1 MKRVTHFRGIPIKDT
16 GDDTTIRP
24 PFDTPERAFELFDRD
39 YQMFKRGLVLN
50 PEFKVKV
57 SGGTHRLLTEYL
69 EAHPEANLPPIDTKE
84 PVPVTVSALSR
95 ENRLLVRDLGDL
107 AT

>member
-16 GDDTTIRP
+16 TGEHEVYDSY
-24 PFDTPERAFELFDRD
+24 DTPEKAFDLLCRNHERHV
-39 YQMFKRGLVLN
+39 KRLEEDSTYRINIG
-50 PEFKVKV
+50 
-57 SGGTHRLLTEYL
+57 GGTHELLTKYL
-69 EAHPEANLPPIDTKE
+69 EAHPEE
-84 PVPVTVSALSR
+84 VPGSVSISALSL